1 MADELWNTLMKFH
14 SEVAEPRIVGPILE
28 RIEASDRNARGNF
41 DALWKAFERLD
52 IEYQALSA
60 AVRRLEEQMLNVDQK
75 LDRMVVRSE
84 LLELKARVA
93 LLEEKIAEL
102 ENEI

>member
-41 DALWKAFERLD
+41 DALWKAFE
-52 IEYQALSA
+52 
-60 AVRRLEEQMLNVDQK
+60 
-75 LDRMVVRSE
+75 
-84 LLELKARVA
+84 ARVA